1 MLRNEI
7 LLKEDA
13 RCLPWSREENKLAS
27 SKLGVFSKP
36 AVLEP
41 MRYDALVLTKGK
53 HGVSKKQHDSPFIM
67 LLKQQLIQFP
77 SLTTMK

>member
-1 MLRNEI
+1 MLQNEI

-13 RCLPWSREENKLAS
+13 RCLPWLREENKLAS

-41 MRYDALVLTKGK
+41 MQYDA
-53 HGVSKKQHDSPFIM
+53 
-67 LLKQQLIQFP
+67 
-77 SLTTMK
+77 

>member
-1 MLRNEI
+1 MLQNEI

-13 RCLPWSREENKLAS
+13 RCLPWLREENKLAS

-41 MRYDALVLTKGK
+41 MQYDAWVLTKGK
-53 HGVSKKQHDSPFIM
+53 HGVSKKQHVPPFNM
-67 LLKQQLIQFP
+67 LLK
-77 SLTTMK
+77 